1 NDVTPQYP
9 ALAASLAKQPAN
21 HVIFDG
27 EIVAFDERGVPSF
40 EQLQQ
45 RLNLS
50 NPVEIRQAEKDYPV
64 VLFVFDLLHLDGV
77 DLRRVPLKDRRPML
91 QRTLMP
97 QANVQLVE
105 QFDVDGI
112 AAFEAASA
120 LGLEGL
126 VAKKR
131 DST

>member
-1 NDVTPQYP
+1 
-9 ALAASLAKQPAN
+9 
-21 HVIFDG
+21 
-27 EIVAFDERGVPSF
+27 
-40 EQLQQ
+40 
-45 RLNLS
+45 
-50 NPVEIRQAEKDYPV
+50 EKDYPV
-64 VLFVFDLLHLDGV
+64 VLFVFDLLYLDGV

-131 DST
+131 DSTYVSGTRSPSWLKVKKRTTDEFIVV